1 VKVVLTGDGSDE
13 IFAGYTYYG
22 RARSRSLRLLETSRS
37 LLKSLATTLG
47 ATPGWLQHRSAA
59 SGYPYVMPAAFIER
73 LLVDLPGSTLETMAR
88 LRAIERSYLAPACNR
103 DDVLKR
109 ALCTDIGGW
118 LPDNVL
124 MKIDRA
130 TMAHGL
136 EARVPFLDYRVVE
149 LAMRMPS
156 ALKWRNG
163 SGRMVLRSAFE
174 ALIGQELAQRKKQG
188 FALPLDAWLRNELR
202 PLLDETLAASGLRDT
217 PWLRRDAVG
226 RLIGMHDAGRSDVG
240 RALWTLYVLV
250 GWFGEASAVSGAA
263 RRRRFLH
270 A

>member
-1 VKVVLTGDGSDE
+1 
-13 IFAGYTYYG
+13 
-22 RARSRSLRLLETSRS
+22 
-37 LLKSLATTLG
+37 
-47 ATPGWLQHRSAA
+47 
-59 SGYPYVMPAAFIER
+59 MPAAFVER

-88 LRAIERSYLAPACNR
+88 IRAIERSYLAPACSG
-103 DDVLKR
+103 DDVLKK

-130 TMAHGL
+130 TMAHSL

-156 ALKWRNG
+156 ALKWRHG
-163 SGRMVLRSAFE
+163 KGRTVLRSAFE
-174 ALIGQELAQRKKQG
+174 DLIGQELAQRQKQG
-188 FALPLDAWLRNELR
+188 FALPLDTWLRNELK
-202 PLLDETLAASGLRDT
+202 PLLDETLGASGLRDT
-217 PWLRRDAVG
+217 AWVSPDTVG

-250 GWFGEASAVSGAA
+250 GWFREAGAVSAAA
-263 RRRRFLH
+263 RPHRSFH
-270 A
+270 V